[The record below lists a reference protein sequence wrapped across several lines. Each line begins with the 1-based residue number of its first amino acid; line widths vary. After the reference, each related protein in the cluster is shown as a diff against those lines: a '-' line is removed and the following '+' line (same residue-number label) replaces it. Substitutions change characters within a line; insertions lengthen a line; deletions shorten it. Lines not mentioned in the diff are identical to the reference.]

1 MPSNKEEKP
10 LLSVA
15 KITAAPTV
23 GVTFLVNLTPLLVL
37 FAVFA
42 TLNKEKVKTAG
53 GPSRLVPSAG
63 FGGVNK
69 GLKLLGLEAWKFLVS
84 KPIENLT
91 GFGGSDSSSQRNH
104 RPGKEDPV
112 DGYYNVDMDYNPLQP
127 PSTSPKNPTGV
138 AFTPTPPVEATI

>member
-15 KITAAPTV
+15 KITASPTV

-63 FGGVNK
+63 FGGVKK

-91 GFGGSDSSSQRNH
+91 GFGSDSSSQRNH

-112 DGYYNVDMDYNPLQP
+112 DGYYNPLQP

>member
-1 MPSNKEEKP
+1 MSSNKKEKP

-53 GPSRLVPSAG
+53 APSRLVPSAG
-63 FGGVNK
+63 FGRVKK
-69 GLKLLGLEAWKFLVS
+69 GFQLLGSEAWKFLVS

-91 GFGGSDSSSQRNH
+91 GFGSDSSSQQNC
-104 RPGKEDPV
+104 PGKEDPV
-112 DGYYNVDMDYNPLQP
+112 NMYYKPLQP
-127 PSTSPKNPTGV
+127 PSTSPKKPTGV